1 MIFFKLIILQKQLLL
16 QLSLYCMIALN
27 VYTMKGEE
35 ILTLTNQTTNKETQD
50 NNIVMKNTVCFQ
62 STTNMLMV
70 KYLKTKLQK
79 ISF

>member
-1 MIFFKLIILQKQLLL
+1 
-16 QLSLYCMIALN
+16 
-27 VYTMKGEE
+27 MKGEE